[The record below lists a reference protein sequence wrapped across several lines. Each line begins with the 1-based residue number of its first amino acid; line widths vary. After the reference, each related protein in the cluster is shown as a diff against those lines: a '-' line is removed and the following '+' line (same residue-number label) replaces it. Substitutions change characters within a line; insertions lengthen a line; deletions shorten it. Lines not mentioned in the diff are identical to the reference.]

1 MWCVVWGEQRTGKT
15 SLKMQIA
22 YAVYHDWDKVLQ
34 SFVFNLGGLLYKIN
48 KGEPERI
55 PTTNKLHMRVPIILY
70 DDFGGQSNKA
80 ETQHDPSWDI
90 FKGGFDVLGTQVAVI
105 MASMVDPAEPTF
117 QLMQKYTHELFLP
130 QRGVYKYDRVIWSQD
145 FKGWRPRRSKDW
157 IETNNFKPVPEDVYR
172 QYDEMRLTLVDEMHQ
187 RIQDA
192 IVESRTDQI
201 LKRLLDTDVKLLE
214 TIQVRGPTYYE
225 KLCEEVGPDAKDA
238 LVRCKAR
245 SLIVPIRKET
255 GYYKYDLTD
264 LGYEIL
270 DAVKK
275 SKAQPAMPSMQ
286 ARPVYQLNVNAPAQQ
301 VASSLISKKEIA
313 ESLKFQGFRVTE
325 SYDSS
330 EPDIVVWKDATTPQE
345 VVSVKTLIP
354 PKTVDVAVQC
364 GKEIAFAQRHGLQ
377 ELHLICIDNSTR
389 KKVFDSNVAFT
400 SNIDVKG
407 DTPTQQ
413 EHPKQD
419 KAEIIPERKEH
430 SIILNLKVATSPV
443 EITDRVMAVSEA
455 FGVGV
460 DDKKEFIIFDNVEL
474 KYDSSDLIYVTGDSG
489 SGKST
494 FLHLFLSQ
502 LENQAQKCVN
512 FSEVKADDN
521 EVVIDSIGSSQEEAM
536 ALLSVVG
543 LSEAFVMLRKYKEL
557 SEGQK
562 YRYKLAKM
570 IAEQGDAF
578 LIDEFGATLD
588 REMAKVLA
596 YCIQKWARRN
606 KKMVVVAT
614 THKDLIEDFNP
625 NLVIDKK
632 FGQTTQVKYY
642 SVSPHEFSLEKDI
655 RILQA
660 SKEDY
665 EILKGFHYLQ
675 GNPAAVKHRFKLT
688 YKDETIGIIVYTM
701 SFRALKYRNQL
712 FPEYKNN
719 IQKVNREI
727 LRISRVII
735 HPKFRGIGLAQ
746 VLIRQTLP
754 TVNARIIECV
764 AAMAKYNPF
773 FEKAGMTL
781 AGTMELQPDQKKLLA
796 FIESA
801 GGKIS
806 LLHNKALCKA
816 FLNTLNST
824 QLSQLQSIL
833 LQNIGDVGGSSPGR
847 MEGLQKNMNEGNFSE
862 TLIALLPV
870 QRCYLY
876 WVNPAYQEQNRTPTP
891 PDWGPTCRNDLAKT
905 A

>member
-22 YAVYHDWDKVLQ
+22 YAIYHDWDKVLQ

-80 ETQHDPSWDI
+80 ETQHDRSWDI

-105 MASMVDPAEPTF
+105 MASMVDPSEPTY
-117 QLMQKYTHELFLP
+117 QLIQKYTHELFLP
-130 QRGVYKYDRVIWSQD
+130 QRGVYKYDRVMWNQD
-145 FKGWRPRRSKDW
+145 YKGWRPRRSKDW
-157 IETNNFKPVPEDVYR
+157 IETNTFKPIPSEVYQ
-172 QYDEMRLTLVDEMHQ
+172 QYDEMRLSLVDELHQ

-192 IVESRTDQI
+192 VAESRTEQI
-201 LKRLLDTDVKLLE
+201 LKRLPDVDIKLLE
-214 TIQVRGPTYYE
+214 TIKIRGPTYYE
-225 KLCEEVGPDAKDA
+225 KMCEEVGPDSKEA
-238 LVRCKAR
+238 LIRCKAR
-245 SLIVPIRKET
+245 SLIIPIRKES

-270 DAVKK
+270 DALKK
-275 SKAQPAMPSMQ
+275 TQAQPLMSSLQTHPFKI
-286 ARPVYQLNVNAPAQQ
+286 NAPAQQ
-301 VASSLISKKEIA
+301 ITSNLLGKKEIA

-325 SYDSS
+325 SYDSAD
-330 EPDIVVWKDATTPQE
+330 PDIVVWKDATTPQE
-345 VVSVKTLIP
+345 VISVKIVLPPQTLDI
-354 PKTVDVAVQC
+354 ALEC
-364 GKEIAFAQRHGLQ
+364 RKEVAFARKYGFQQ
-377 ELHLICIDNSTR
+377 VHLICIDSFTG
-389 KKVFDSNVAFT
+389 KKVFDANVGFT
-400 SNIDVKG
+400 
-407 DTPTQQ
+407 
-413 EHPKQD
+413 D
-419 KAEIIPERKEH
+419 KAEVKGEATSQQNVPMQESAEISPPTKEH
-430 SIILNLKVATSPV
+430 SITLNLKIATSPV

-460 DDKKEFIIFDNVEL
+460 DDKKEFTIFDNVEL
-474 KYDSSDLIYVTGDSG
+474 KYNDDDLIYVTGDSG

-494 FLHLFLSQ
+494 FLRLFNGELQ
-502 LENQAQKCVN
+502 NKARKCVN
-512 FSEVKADDN
+512 FSDVQVDN
-521 EVVIDSIGSSQEEAM
+521 DEVVINSIGASQEEAM
-536 ALLSVVG
+536 NLLSVVG

-570 IAEQGDAF
+570 IANNGDAF

-588 REMAKVLA
+588 REMAKVLS

-606 KKMVVVAT
+606 KKMLIVAT
-614 THKDLIEDFNP
+614 THKDLAKDFNP
-625 NLVIDKK
+625 NAVIDKK

-642 SVSPHEFSLEKDI
+642 SASAQQFSLVKDMQI
-655 RILQA
+655 QQA
-660 SKEDY
+660 TKEDY
-665 EILKGFHYLQ
+665 EYLKGFHYLQ
-675 GNPAAVKHRFKLT
+675 GNPAAVKNRFKLT
-688 YKDETIGIIVYTM
+688 YKGETIGIIIYTM
-701 SFRALKYRNQL
+701 SFRALHYRNQL

-719 IQKVNREI
+719 IQKVNNEI

-746 VLIRQTLP
+746 VLIKQTMP
-754 TVNARIIECV
+754 QVNARIVECV

-781 AGTMELQPDQKKLLA
+781 AGTMELQPDQKKLLT

-801 GGKIS
+801 GGKVS

-816 FLNTLNST
+816 FLNTLNSA

-833 LQNIGDVGGSSPGR
+833 QQNISDIGGSSPGR

-862 TLIALLPV
+862 TLIDVLPV

-876 WVNPAYQEQNRTPTP
+876 WVNPSFQEQNRTPTLP
-891 PDWGPTCRNDLAKT
+891 EQDPSDHNDLPKT